1 MLDELAFYQYFYKLN
16 DDLYHQRKLLE
27 KRLKNNLYDFTAI
40 DLLREINARIEQSK
54 KIYDDLKGFY
64 AINRELLERLNF
76 D

>member
-1 MLDELAFYQYFYKLN
+1 MLDELTFYQYFYKLN

-27 KRLKNNLYDFTAI
+27 RRLKNNLYDFTAI

-64 AINRELLERLNF
+64 TIDRRLLEGLKLE
-76 D
+76 